1 MSAAT
6 RVEIHTDG
14 ACSGNPG
21 PGGWAALLRS
31 GPHEKL
37 ISGAEAATTNNRME
51 VTAAIRA
58 LEALTRE
65 CDVVL
70 WTDSEYLRR
79 GITEWLVRWKA
90 SGWRT
95 AAKKPVANRELW
107 EELDRLSQRH
117 RIDWRWVR
125 GHSGHPENE
134 RVDAAARAA
143 IATLDGKRNDR

>member
-90 SGWRT
+90 AGWRT

-107 EELDRLSQRH
+107 EELDKLSQRH

-143 IATLDGKRNDR
+143 IATLDGRRNDR

>member
-1 MSAAT
+1 MSSET
-6 RVEIHTDG
+6 PVEIHTDG

-31 GPHEKL
+31 GAHEKL
-37 ISGAEAATTNNRME
+37 IAGAEAATTNNRME
-51 VTAAIRA
+51 LTAAIRA
-58 LEALTRE
+58 LEALTRR

-70 WTDSEYLRR
+70 WTDSEYVRR
-79 GITEWLVRWKA
+79 GISEWLARWKA

-95 AAKKPVANRELW
+95 AAKQPVANRELW

-117 RIDWRWVR
+117 RIDWRWVK
-125 GHSGHPENE
+125 GHSGHPEND

-143 IATLDGKRNDR
+143 IATLQGKRNDR